1 MPTIRHLAQ
10 ANEQTLLKLWE
21 GLGYYSRVRNLQT
34 AQVVVQNYG
43 SQLPASFEE
52 LKQLPGIGDDTAG
65 AIASIAFQLP
75 VPAVDGNVL
84 RVTTRLT
91 VDDRDITKP
100 AVKKDYFQRISE
112 ILQPL
117 ARSGD
122 FNQALMDL
130 VPPFVCQM
138 DCQSVTSVRFPIY
151 AALFWKIE
159 PWIFQSNRKKSPA
172 RLKSAP
178 YFFW

>member
-1 MPTIRHLAQ
+1 MRYGYQKSCSSKPEWKQSNRDFDRFLQELPTIRHLAQ

-21 GLGYYSRVRNLQT
+21 GLGYYSRVRNLQKA

-52 LKQLPGIGDDTAG
+52 LKQLPGIGDYTAG

-100 AVKKDYFQRISE
+100 AVKKRLLSANFTN
-112 ILQPL
+112 LQPL

-130 VPPFVCQM
+130 GATICLPNGLPV
-138 DCQSVTSVRFPIY
+138 
-151 AALFWKIE
+151 
-159 PWIFQSNRKKSPA
+159 
-172 RLKSAP
+172 
-178 YFFW
+178 